1 MKSLSD
7 LNLPNRIDIPR
18 LLAHLPIHFD
28 RRPASATGDLRFW
41 SGFGLGIALG
51 GGLIALTHGPGG
63 AQRRASLRRR
73 VDGIRE
79 KGSQLTHSEG
89 EVEESIV
96 IDVPVS
102 VAYDQWTQ
110 FEEFP
115 RFMEGISDVRQE
127 TERQLHW
134 KAEIGGKAVEW
145 DSEIVEQIP
154 DHRIAWRDLG
164 KRRGGGVVTFHH
176 LSEGTCKVMVQ
187 IVYEKLNPLEQVG
200 DSLGLVRRRVRGDL
214 DRFRDFIET
223 RSEATGSY
231 RKAIS

>member
-1 MKSLSD
+1 M
-7 LNLPNRIDIPR
+7 
-18 LLAHLPIHFD
+18 
-28 RRPASATGDLRFW
+28 
-41 SGFGLGIALG
+41 
-51 GGLIALTHGPGG
+51 
-63 AQRRASLRRR
+63 
-73 VDGIRE
+73 
-79 KGSQLTHSEG
+79 THSEG